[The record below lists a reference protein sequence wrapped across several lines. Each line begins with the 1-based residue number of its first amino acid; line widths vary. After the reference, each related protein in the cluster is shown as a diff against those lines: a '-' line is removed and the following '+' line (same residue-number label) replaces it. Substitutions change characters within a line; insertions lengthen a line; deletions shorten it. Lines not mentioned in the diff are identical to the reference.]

1 MKEHVKNATEMIRFL
16 PDIRHASAVVAH
28 HERYDG
34 KGYPSGLAGEDIPL
48 GGRCLAI
55 ADSFDTMTAR
65 RPYKEPMRISYAVRE
80 LEKGEKIHNSTL
92 ISLMFSFS

>member
-1 MKEHVKNATEMIRFL
+1 MCFPPI
-16 PDIRHASAVVAH
+16 VAH

-80 LEKGEKIHNSTL
+80 LEKGKNTQFDPYLTDVFLQLIEEGKIRVWNGQEE
-92 ISLMFSFS
+92 

>member
-1 MKEHVKNATEMIRFL
+1 MKEHVKNATEMIRFPPDMNYVL
-16 PDIRHASAVVAH
+16 PAVVAH

-65 RPYKEPMRISYAVRE
+65 RPIKNLCGFPMRSENWKR
-80 LEKGEKIHNSTL
+80 EKIHNSTL

>member
-1 MKEHVKNATEMIRFL
+1 MKDMTEKDIP
-16 PDIRHASAVVAH
+16 PDWQ
-28 HERYDG
+28 ER
-34 KGYPSGLAGEDIPL
+34 IFPL

-80 LEKGEKIHNSTL
+80 LEKGKNTQFDPYLTDVFLQLIEEGKIRVWNGQEE
-92 ISLMFSFS
+92 